1 MGTLSPFILVHGF
14 TVAQG
19 RMRAASKKGK
29 GKGKK
34 GKKGKGKKGKK
45 GKGGKG
51 KKGKGGKGKGG
62 RGSVD
67 EKIHKLSKMLDR
79 LWSEKLDEKID
90 KQVRKAVRY
99 VGEGRKGEFF
109 GIGREKGGREES
121 YAVCRS
127 LAVVSA

>member
-1 MGTLSPFILVHGF
+1 
-14 TVAQG
+14 
-19 RMRAASKKGK
+19 MRAASKKG
-29 GKGKK
+29 
-34 GKKGKGKKGKK
+34 KGKGKKGKK

-51 KKGKGGKGKGG
+51 KKGKGGKGKKGKGGKGKGG
-62 RGSVD
+62 RGGSVD
-67 EKIHKLSKMLDR
+67 EKIHKLSKTLDK

-90 KQVRKAVRY
+90 KQVRKALRY

-121 YAVCRS
+121 CAVCRS